1 MPPGSASSPWP
12 TLSPAPRARSSPR
25 SWPPGAPTGSTRQPS
40 SCDSVAPMS
49 RTRGSGSASTIP
61 TATSSRC
68 ETARPS
74 ITGRLSHGARS
85 NRGGA
90 RLERERAAD
99 GPSVNVLVVGDHFIP
114 AADFRRALTDVLGSE
129 VAVRDAE
136 VLAVHFAP
144 VSEKVLAAGSRLRAV
159 VVARAGVENVN
170 VEEATQRGVAV
181 VNLVGRNANAVA
193 EQAVG
198 LMLAEARDLARA
210 DAGIKGGAWPEE
222 SAGPVVELHG
232 RTVGVVGFGQV
243 GRRVA
248 ERLAGFNTRI
258 LVYDPYVD
266 AAEMGSRGAEK
277 VDDIERVFREGDFVL
292 LHARLT
298 DETRRFIDRSLLEL
312 MKPTA
317 YFINNARSRMVDY
330 DALYE
335 ILAEGRIAGA
345 ALDVHEDEP
354 LPADSPW
361 RRLDNVT
368 LTPHIAGSTEETLEN
383 SVRLVAEAV
392 AEIAASGQA
401 TNAVNPPAAKR

>member
-1 MPPGSASSPWP
+1 MEKEGPEAVP
-12 TLSPAPRARSSPR
+12 TP
-25 SWPPGAPTGSTRQPS
+25 Q
-40 SCDSVAPMS
+40 
-49 RTRGSGSASTIP
+49 
-61 TATSSRC
+61 
-68 ETARPS
+68 E
-74 ITGRLSHGARS
+74 
-85 NRGGA
+85 
-90 RLERERAAD
+90 
-99 GPSVNVLVVGDHFIP
+99 VVD
-114 AADFRRALTDVLGSE
+114 
-129 VAVRDAE
+129 AVGDAE

-144 VSEKVLAAGSRLRAV
+144 VSEKVLSAGSRLRAV

-170 VEEATQRGVAV
+170 VEEATRRGVAV
-181 VNLVGRNANAVA
+181 VNLIGRNANAVA

-210 DAGIKGGAWPEE
+210 DAGIKDGAWPEE

-232 RTVGVVGFGQV
+232 RTVGLVGFGQV

-248 ERLAGFNTRI
+248 ERLAGFDTRI

-266 AAEMGSRGAEK
+266 ASEMRSRGAEK
-277 VDDIERVFREGDFVL
+277 VDDIERVFGEGDFVL

-298 DETRRFIDRSLLEL
+298 DETRRFIDRRLFEL

-335 ILAEGRIAGA
+335 ILAERRIAGA

-361 RRLDNVT
+361 RRLDNIT

-383 SVRLVAEAV
+383 SVRLVTEAV
-392 AEIAASGQA
+392 AEIAASGRA
-401 TNAVNPPAAKR
+401 TNTVNRPEER

>member
-1 MPPGSASSPWP
+1 MK
-12 TLSPAPRARSSPR
+12 
-25 SWPPGAPTGSTRQPS
+25 
-40 SCDSVAPMS
+40 V
-49 RTRGSGSASTIP
+49 
-61 TATSSRC
+61 
-68 ETARPS
+68 
-74 ITGRLSHGARS
+74 
-85 NRGGA
+85 
-90 RLERERAAD
+90 
-99 GPSVNVLVVGDHFIP
+99 VVVGDQFIP
-114 AADFRRALTDVLGSE
+114 ASDFRRALTEVLDSE
-129 VAVRDAE
+129 VAVREVTWTGASREEQHAVQQVMEKEGPEAVPTPQEVVDAVGDAE

-144 VSEKVLAAGSRLRAV
+144 VSEKVLSAGSRLRAV

-170 VEEATQRGVAV
+170 VEEATRRGVAV
-181 VNLVGRNANAVA
+181 VNLIGRNANAVA

-210 DAGIKGGAWPEE
+210 DAGIKDGAWPEE

-232 RTVGVVGFGQV
+232 RTVGLVGFGQV

-248 ERLAGFNTRI
+248 ERLAGFDTRI

-266 AAEMGSRGAEK
+266 ASEMRSRGAEK
-277 VDDIERVFREGDFVL
+277 VDDIERVFGEGDFVL

-298 DETRRFIDRSLLEL
+298 DETRRFIDRRLFEL

-335 ILAEGRIAGA
+335 ILAERRIAGA

-392 AEIAASGQA
+392 AEIAASGRA
-401 TNAVNPPAAKR
+401 TNTVNRPEER

>member
-1 MPPGSASSPWP
+1 
-12 TLSPAPRARSSPR
+12 
-25 SWPPGAPTGSTRQPS
+25 
-40 SCDSVAPMS
+40 
-49 RTRGSGSASTIP
+49 
-61 TATSSRC
+61 
-68 ETARPS
+68 
-74 ITGRLSHGARS
+74 
-85 NRGGA
+85 
-90 RLERERAAD
+90 
-99 GPSVNVLVVGDHFIP
+99 VNVLLVGDHFIP
-114 AADFRRALTDVLGSE
+114 AADFRRALTDELGSE
-129 VAVRDAE
+129 VSIREVTWEGATKEEQHAVQQVMEKEGPEAVPTPQEVVDAVGDAE

-144 VSEKVLAAGSRLRAV
+144 VSEKVLSAGSRLRAV

-170 VEEATQRGVAV
+170 VEEAKRRGVAV
-181 VNLVGRNANAVA
+181 VNLIGRNANAVA

-210 DAGIKGGAWPEE
+210 DAGIKDGAWPEE

-232 RTVGVVGFGQV
+232 RTVGLVGFGQV

-248 ERLAGFNTRI
+248 ERLAGFDPRI

-266 AAEMGSRGAEK
+266 AAEMRSRGAEK

-298 DETRRFIDRSLLEL
+298 DETRRFIDRRLFEL

-335 ILAEGRIAGA
+335 IIAERRIAGA

-368 LTPHIAGSTEETLEN
+368 LTPHIAGSTEETVEN

-392 AEIAASGQA
+392 AEIAASGRA
-401 TNAVNPPAAKR
+401 TNTVNRPEER

>member
-1 MPPGSASSPWP
+1 
-12 TLSPAPRARSSPR
+12 
-25 SWPPGAPTGSTRQPS
+25 
-40 SCDSVAPMS
+40 
-49 RTRGSGSASTIP
+49 
-61 TATSSRC
+61 
-68 ETARPS
+68 
-74 ITGRLSHGARS
+74 
-85 NRGGA
+85 
-90 RLERERAAD
+90 
-99 GPSVNVLVVGDHFIP
+99 
-114 AADFRRALTDVLGSE
+114 
-129 VAVRDAE
+129 
-136 VLAVHFAP
+136 
-144 VSEKVLAAGSRLRAV
+144 
-159 VVARAGVENVN
+159 
-170 VEEATQRGVAV
+170 
-181 VNLVGRNANAVA
+181 
-193 EQAVG
+193 
-198 LMLAEARDLARA
+198 
-210 DAGIKGGAWPEE
+210 
-222 SAGPVVELHG
+222 
-232 RTVGVVGFGQV
+232 VGVVGFGQV

-266 AAEMGSRGAEK
+266 AAEMRSRGAEK

-298 DETRRFIDRSLLEL
+298 DETRRFIDRSLFEL

-401 TNAVNPPAAKR
+401 TNTVNPPAAKR